1 MKKRRLSV
9 FDKAE
14 LAMEQA
20 VDKVVEN
27 HIKSVRSLK
36 VSRESIEEMK
46 TGEQEHFFKAGK
58 EYIISK
64 YSPKRY
70 FVAIVSKTGNIVPVF
85 PFTNRR
91 EAWDYIDN
99 SGKKR

>member
-14 LAMEQA
+14 LAMKQA
-20 VDKVVEN
+20 VDGVVEN
-27 HIKSVRSLK
+27 HIEPVRSFK
-36 VSRESIEEMK
+36 VSRESIEEMR
-46 TGEQEHFFKAGK
+46 TGEQEHFFKADK

-64 YSPKRY
+64 YSSNRY

-85 PFTNRR
+85 PFTSRR
-91 EAWDYIDN
+91 DAQDYIN
-99 SGKKR
+99 NCGKRG